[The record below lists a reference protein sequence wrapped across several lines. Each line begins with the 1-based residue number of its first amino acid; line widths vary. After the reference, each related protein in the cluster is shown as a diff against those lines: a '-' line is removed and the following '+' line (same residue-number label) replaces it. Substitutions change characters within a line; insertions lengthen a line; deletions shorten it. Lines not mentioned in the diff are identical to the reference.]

1 MQVDKESFEKQPS
14 FVQLLRYLIQQLKK
28 KSDFL
33 WKILSRVKQYRL
45 VMGYL
50 FIQETHRKSIY
61 KTHNKSEFCICTCKT
76 PDDDKSHHIKFSF
89 SLVFIAI
96 MLRWTLQIVLCFMS
110 ATDYVNTRRQIKSTD
125 VAVHTYHFLI

>member
-1 MQVDKESFEKQPS
+1 MVIEISNITVEKQILV
-14 FVQLLRYLIQQLKK
+14 FV
-28 KSDFL
+28 
-33 WKILSRVKQYRL
+33 WKILFRVKQYRL

-96 MLRWTLQIVLCFMS
+96 MLRWTL
-110 ATDYVNTRRQIKSTD
+110 
-125 VAVHTYHFLI
+125 